1 MKKTM
6 NITLL
11 EMTKLLKK
19 REFPFGLI
27 MVLIMGGGMTYGA
40 YAYPESFGVHNV
52 IAFFGNFASIL
63 IMFLAVKSL
72 G

>member
-27 MVLIMGGGMTYGA
+27 MVLIMG
-40 YAYPESFGVHNV
+40 EE
-52 IAFFGNFASIL
+52 
-63 IMFLAVKSL
+63 
-72 G
+72 